1 MTEDEFKLLDN
12 VLTGLDRLFDF
23 QSSVYDLY
31 ALIFATSRAL
41 AGTEYYAILDKTSE
55 ELYRLVTS
63 TEKASDERSEALAV
77 TDDLRIFI
85 AEKLEPYDSKEI
97 AI

>member
-41 AGTEYYAILDKTSE
+41 AGTEYFAILDKTSE

>member
-12 VLTGLDRLFDF
+12 VLTGLDQLFDF

-41 AGTEYYAILDKTSE
+41 AGTEYFAILDKTSE

-97 AI
+97 SI